1 MALSKDAAASIE
13 YILYIHRNGG
23 AADDFVMRHG
33 GALLHFGET
42 FGADADACGDV
53 VAHEPGPDAGSRFRA
68 AGFTSAVATGPV
80 IVYAQAYI
88 RGRGFFSAARFLT
101 LVSRSNGSNSRM

>member
-1 MALSKDAAASIE
+1 
-13 YILYIHRNGG
+13 
-23 AADDFVMRHG
+23 MRHG
-33 GALLHFGET
+33 GVLLHFGET

-53 VAHEPGPDAGSRFRA
+53 DVDAHESGPDAGSRFRA

-88 RGRGFFSAARFLT
+88 RGRGVFQRPGF
-101 LVSRSNGSNSRM
+101 